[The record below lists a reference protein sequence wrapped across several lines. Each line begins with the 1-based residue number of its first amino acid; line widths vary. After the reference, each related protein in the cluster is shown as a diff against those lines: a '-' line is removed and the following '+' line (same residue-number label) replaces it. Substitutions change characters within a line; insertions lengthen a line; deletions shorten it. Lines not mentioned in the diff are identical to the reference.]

1 MGVPRGLATTLL
13 VLLIVERSF
22 QLRAAAPSEA
32 AWVPDGQRALTLVL
46 LIVERSF
53 QLRAAPSEAAWVPDG
68 QPALTLVLL
77 IVERSFQLRAAP
89 SEAAWVPDGQPAF
102 ATAILE
108 SFALRIFNLGLNHL
122 RSHGCS
128 HLHFYLPP
136 DSSLPDLFRNPCN
149 CHHTCV
155 EIPIHRP

>member
-1 MGVPRGLATTLL
+1 VGVPRGLATTLL

-68 QPALTLVLL
+68 QPA
-77 IVERSFQLRAAP
+77 
-89 SEAAWVPDGQPAF
+89 F

-108 SFALRIFNLGLNHL
+108 SFALRICNLGENHL

-136 DSSLPDLFRNPCN
+136 DSGLPDLCHNPCN
-149 CHHTCV
+149 FHQTCP